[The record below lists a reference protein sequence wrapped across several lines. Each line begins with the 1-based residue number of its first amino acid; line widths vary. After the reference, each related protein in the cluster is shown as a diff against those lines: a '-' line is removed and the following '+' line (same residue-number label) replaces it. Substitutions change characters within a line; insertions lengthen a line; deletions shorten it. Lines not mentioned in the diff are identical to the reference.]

1 MGTICILF
9 GIAIF
14 LASLYAGIC
23 VSSSV
28 YVLLGN
34 SLKGIITSETGLYL
48 LCVGVF
54 GFIGLL
60 ICLNLVMHGKTYN
73 KVQKIY
79 KELRNR

>member
-14 LASLYAGIC
+14 LASLYAGIAI
-23 VSSSV
+23 SAPLYALSAQFTALFPSGTAL
-28 YVLLGN
+28 YVM
-34 SLKGIITSETGLYL
+34 
-48 LCVGVF
+48 CVGVC

-60 ICLNLVMHGKTYN
+60 ICLNLVMHGMTYN

-79 KELRNR
+79 KKLRNR